1 MMADTCVSRVP
12 VFAGLSAN
20 DQQRVARLARP
31 THLKAGEVAYSA
43 DDDLSQLIV
52 LHTGRL
58 KIFRLSA
65 DGSEQLI
72 RVLGPGEFTGETSVF
87 TGRRPDDYATAV
99 DDCQLCVIRHDDL
112 DALVRQ
118 HPEIGLRMLATV
130 SERLSDTEHR
140 LNSLTSRDVES
151 RLAEYLLG
159 LPGTWRGRV
168 ATVTLPLAKKD
179 VASLLD
185 TAPESFSRA
194 LKSLAMQGLI
204 VIGAGR
210 SVSITQPD
218 RLQQLVDEA

>member
-1 MMADTCVSRVP
+1 MADTCVSRVP
-12 VFAGLSAN
+12 VFASLSAR
-20 DQQRVARLARP
+20 DQQRVEGLAHP
-31 THLKAGEVAYSA
+31 TRLKAGETAYSA
-43 DDDLSQLIV
+43 DDDLSQLMV

-87 TGRRPDDYATAV
+87 TGQRPDDYATAL
-99 DDCQLCVIRHDDL
+99 DECQLCVIRHDDL
-112 DALVRQ
+112 EALIRK

-130 SERLSDTEHR
+130 NERLSVTEHR

-151 RLAEYLLG
+151 RLADYLLG
-159 LPGTWRGRV
+159 LPSTWRGRV

-185 TAPESFSRA
+185 TSPESLSRA
-194 LKSLAMQGLI
+194 LKSLAKQGLI

-210 SVSITQPD
+210 SVSITQPGRLD
-218 RLQQLVDEA
+218 RLVDEV

>member
-1 MMADTCVSRVP
+1 MADTCVSRVP

-20 DQQRVARLARP
+20 DQQRVAGLARP
-31 THLKAGEVAYSA
+31 TRLKAGEVAYSA
-43 DDDLSQLIV
+43 DDELSQLIV

-87 TGRRPDDYATAV
+87 TGQRPDDYATAL
-99 DDCQLCVIRHDDL
+99 DECQLCVIRHDDL
-112 DALVRQ
+112 EALIRK

-151 RLAEYLLG
+151 RLADYLLG
-159 LPGTWRGRV
+159 LPSTWRGRV

-185 TAPESFSRA
+185 TSPESLSRA
-194 LKSLAMQGLI
+194 LKSLAKQGLI

-210 SVSITQPD
+210 SVSITQPG
-218 RLQQLVDEA
+218 RLERLVDEV

>member
-1 MMADTCVSRVP
+1 MADTCVSRVP
-12 VFAGLSAN
+12 VFASLSEQ
-20 DQQRVARLARP
+20 DQQRVGGLARP
-31 THLKAGEVAYSA
+31 TRLKAGETAYSA
-43 DDDLSQLIV
+43 ADERSQLMV

-72 RVLGPGEFTGETSVF
+72 RVLGPGDFTGETSVF
-87 TGRRPDDYATAV
+87 TGQRPDDYATALE
-99 DDCQLCVIRHDDL
+99 DCQLCVFRHDDL
-112 DALVRQ
+112 VALMRK
-118 HPEIGLRMLATV
+118 HPEIGLRMLATM

-140 LNSLTSRDVES
+140 LSSLTSRDVES
-151 RLAEYLLG
+151 RLADYLLG
-159 LPGTWRGRV
+159 LPSTWRGRV

-185 TAPESFSRA
+185 TTPESLSRA
-194 LKSLAMQGLI
+194 LKSLAAEGLI

-218 RLQQLVDEA
+218 RLQQLVDAE